1 MLSLGSYSY
10 TLAQTTDVA
19 KYSEWSAADLDPCL
33 FFFWG
38 GGGGGGAGGLGL
50 GVSGSV
56 GVRVWGFRV
65 QGLFRV

>member
-10 TLAQTTDVA
+10 ALAQTTDVA

-33 FFFWG
+33 FFFLG
-38 GGGGGGAGGLGL
+38 GGGGLGL